1 MVSAEEKF
9 DHFLADIFQTD
20 GADGVVECFQ
30 FLFGAFVI
38 TRDGI
43 VIGANAE
50 FIEMIEYPSSELYGM
65 SALDLIAE
73 DEKATMIARFAEGNA
88 DRYELKLLPK
98 SKKILNVLVAPRK
111 FSAGGQVYRL
121 AEFVDNTAQKSSQAA
136 VRESEQKFHSVF
148 EQAAVGIARVAP
160 IGTFLEV
167 NQKLC
172 DIVGYSKEELI
183 KKTFQEITHPD
194 DLDIDLGPVQQM
206 LNNERDTYNL
216 EKRYFHKNGSIIWIS
231 LTASLIKTSDGSP
244 KYFVA
249 VIEDISSRK
258 LLEYDLLNKATHD
271 ALTGLCN
278 RSTLSEKLDN
288 EVDRAIRYSR
298 SLSLMMIDIDHF
310 KLVNDNFGRQVGD
323 KVLIELAKIF
333 KKIIRRADD
342 AGRFGGE
349 EFLLVLP
356 ELNNKQALVLA
367 ERLRQQVESL
377 SIKVGE
383 ITINV
388 TVSIGIASYPEHG
401 EEVDPL
407 IKACD
412 DAMYKAKDNG
422 RSRIF
427 SA

>member
-1 MVSAEEKF
+1 M
-9 DHFLADIFQTD
+9 
-20 GADGVVECFQ
+20 
-30 FLFGAFVI
+30 
-38 TRDGI
+38 
-43 VIGANAE
+43 
-50 FIEMIEYPSSELYGM
+50 
-65 SALDLIAE
+65 
-73 DEKATMIARFAEGNA
+73 
-88 DRYELKLLPK
+88 
-98 SKKILNVLVAPRK
+98 
-111 FSAGGQVYRL
+111 
-121 AEFVDNTAQKSSQAA
+121 
-136 VRESEQKFHSVF
+136 
-148 EQAAVGIARVAP
+148 AP

-194 DLDIDLGPVQQM
+194 DLDIDLGLVQQM